1 MILCRFLNMNNCIP
15 SLSMLSLYIRTCSLN
30 QNLLMSTRCFFK
42 LPFHSFPV
50 TRLWS
55 RSCLLRITDLLAMIT
70 TDQLQANQKADEN
83 RILLLKL
90 KISGALKRNSKKGL
104 VSIKQTDEI
113 KNVLDTYSTVSKCT
127 LLIERFLNCTDF

>member
-1 MILCRFLNMNNCIP
+1 M
-15 SLSMLSLYIRTCSLN
+15 
-30 QNLLMSTRCFFK
+30 
-42 LPFHSFPV
+42 
-50 TRLWS
+50 TRLWN
-55 RSCLLRITDLLAMIT
+55 RSCLLTITDLLAIIT

-90 KISGALKRNSKKGL
+90 KISGALKWNSRKGL

-113 KNVLDTYSTVSKCT
+113 KNVLDTYNTVSKCT